1 MNRLNGRALGGDF
14 MKLGRVDDGIMG
26 KDLEQGDGVN
36 LSKINCVHIQNF
48 QAIKE
53 LAQEDRL

>member
-1 MNRLNGRALGGDF
+1 

-36 LSKINCVHIQNF
+36 LSKLHCVHIQNS